1 MDINQISQLISAV
14 GFPIIA
20 CIIMWKTL
28 QDSTEAHKEE
38 IDALRE
44 SLNKNTMILTELK
57 QLIQD
62 MNPTKARTADGSI
75 YSAKTGPGIR

>member
-1 MDINQISQLISAV
+1 MDINQISQLISSV

-20 CIIMWKTL
+20 CVIMWKTL

-62 MNPTKARTADGSI
+62 MNPTTRRTADGSI
-75 YSAKTGPGIR
+75 YSAKNSTAVR